1 MIESLLEREE
11 TNNTRMLVWDSRLP
25 KRPLKASVIV
35 ALVDA
40 RLGYRTLNKDPDPM
54 ASFSL
59 AYLFILFPFQGICS
73 LRDTEQDDNKWPL
86 VMTSWKCRSYKNVDL
101 GFKTP
106 GEATEVLLTPFVGFR
121 YVVLKLLAQFII
133 RKDLVLLVAFVFMNL
148 RT

>member
-1 MIESLLEREE
+1 MSFCRILLGGQERVEVGFSGGGDEE
-11 TNNTRMLVWDSRLP
+11 YSIMAEQ
-25 KRPLKASVIV
+25 ASVTG
-35 ALVDA
+35 ALVEA

-106 GEATEVLLTPFVGFR
+106 GEATEGL
-121 YVVLKLLAQFII
+121 
-133 RKDLVLLVAFVFMNL
+133 
-148 RT
+148 